1 MGKKTIVARVKILA
15 EKQAAF
21 LNATEVLI
29 QETRAEKGNISYTL
43 YQSTENPSDFIF
55 YEEYKDENAMS
66 VHATSEHFKSFV
78 ETIDGMLAE
87 EMVIESF

>member
-1 MGKKTIVARVKILA
+1 MEKKTIVARAKVLA

-21 LNATEVLI
+21 LNATEALI
-29 QETRAEKGNISYTL
+29 QGTRAERGNISYTL
-43 YQSTENPSDFIF
+43 YQSTGNPSDFIF

-66 VHATSEHFKSFV
+66 VHAASKHFKSFV